1 VVFIQGS
8 TFKKKNSNKS
18 FVIAFQLE
26 HLIGYFR
33 GQEPL

>member
-1 VVFIQGS
+1 LKQVFC
-8 TFKKKNSNKS
+8 N
-18 FVIAFQLE
+18 IAFQLE